1 MKKKID
7 HIDKILT
14 TWLKEHGYLF
24 LKYSLALIFIWFG
37 ILKSFGISPAQEL
50 VSNTV
55 YWFNPSWFV
64 PFLGWWEVGIG
75 ICLLFKPLLRLGVF
89 LMALQMVGT
98 FLPII
103 FLPEVVF
110 RKFPYALTLEGQYII
125 KNLILVGAGMI
136 VGSHMRDRK

>member
-1 MKKKID
+1 
-7 HIDKILT
+7 
-14 TWLKEHGYLF
+14 
-24 LKYSLALIFIWFG
+24 
-37 ILKSFGISPAQEL
+37 
-50 VSNTV
+50 
-55 YWFNPSWFV
+55 
-64 PFLGWWEVGIG
+64 
-75 ICLLFKPLLRLGVF
+75 
-89 LMALQMVGT
+89 MALQMVGT